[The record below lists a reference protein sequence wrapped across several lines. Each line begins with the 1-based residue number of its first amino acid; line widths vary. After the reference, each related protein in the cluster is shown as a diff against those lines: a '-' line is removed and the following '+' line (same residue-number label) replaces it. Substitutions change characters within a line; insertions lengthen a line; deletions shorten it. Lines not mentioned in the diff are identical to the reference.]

1 MTDLAPSGSATGG
14 TTGPRTDRAKAAVKL
29 NAVSHGIM
37 SLRPVVPGLES
48 AEEWDAH
55 RRGIFESC
63 APVGHLE
70 HTYAFRIAFNL
81 WRLNRVGRYETEEI
95 ALAQETAE
103 DDAGAIIA
111 ARLDDGEDRLSAA
124 VLTMP
129 REPHAI
135 RRRLE
140 QARLAVRA
148 LAALSEQPAHETV
161 PDDHAAAALQFL
173 SDACASRVPIPTRA
187 ADRWTGSSL
196 RTAAGHIAVNRSLGD
211 VLPQALRLA
220 QTTVTVAERQL
231 ASIEAT
237 AARLRRQRIL
247 PPTQVLDRVSKYE
260 AHLYRLIA
268 ADTRALET
276 LQATRYGRP
285 IPTANVHVSGLPE
298 TRE

>member
-1 MTDLAPSGSATGG
+1 MTEIAPSGN
-14 TTGPRTDRAKAAVKL
+14 TTGPRTDRGKAAVRL
-29 NAVSHGIM
+29 NAVSHGVM

-55 RRGIFESC
+55 RRGIFESF
-63 APVGHLE
+63 APQSHLE

-103 DDAGAIIA
+103 DDAGALIA
-111 ARLDDGEDRLSAA
+111 ARLDDGDDRLSPA

-129 REPHAI
+129 REPQAI

-148 LAALSEQPAHETV
+148 LAALSERPGHETV
-161 PDDHAAAALQFL
+161 PDDHAEAALQFL
-173 SDACASRVPIPTRA
+173 SDACANRIPIPTRA
-187 ADRWTGSSL
+187 PADRWTGAAL

-231 ASIEAT
+231 ASIEAI
-237 AARLRRQRIL
+237 ASRLRRQRIL

-260 AHLYRLIA
+260 AHLSRLIA

-276 LQATRYGRP
+276 LQAARNGRP
-285 IPTANVHVSGLPE
+285 IPTANLHVSGLP
-298 TRE
+298 